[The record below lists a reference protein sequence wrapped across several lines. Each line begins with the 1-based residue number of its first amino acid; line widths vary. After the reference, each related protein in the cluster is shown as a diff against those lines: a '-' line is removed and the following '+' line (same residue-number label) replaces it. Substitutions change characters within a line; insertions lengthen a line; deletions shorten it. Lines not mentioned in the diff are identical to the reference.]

1 MMALMIPDGLGDDLN
16 DGLGDDFPDGLG
28 DLPDGLGDLP
38 DGLGDDLPNCL
49 GDDLPDGLGDDLPDG
64 QPPPYDV
71 HKHDVSPGIPLAGAI
86 LFNVPDGLD
95 DQS

>member
-1 MMALMIPDGLGDDLN
+1 MALMIPDGLGDDLN

-28 DLPDGLGDLP
+28 DDLP
-38 DGLGDDLPNCL
+38 DGLGDDLNDGL
-49 GDDLPDGLGDDLPDG
+49 VDDLPNCLGDDLPDG

-71 HKHDVSPGIPLAGAI
+71 HKHDVSPGIRPAGAI